1 MELNSK
7 EEKYYYELLID
18 LLEDGVIDDSER
30 NILNKRKEKYSI
42 SDTRAKELEDNAK
55 KEHLESKMPKFES
68 DEEKEYYDLLLDTMA
83 DGMIDNSE
91 RNLLNKKKDKL
102 GLSDSK
108 ALELERFAKNE
119 YLDNKIPSLKT
130 KEEKDYYEL
139 LIDMIEDGVIDESER
154 NVLNKRREK
163 YGISVSRAS
172 EIESLII
179 PSSKEL
185 QPVEVKEVEIVE
197 KDKPTNAL
205 GRWNHL
211 NKSKFLYFHIFTI
224 AITLIFEIYFFI
236 RLRGVLNNPKPM
248 PQTAF
253 EKFADMIK
261 SAVSNFLPEAMKT
274 GMEIAN
280 SVLFNV
286 IIVALLVILLIAL
299 FFLYTFSARVLS
311 IMASKTK
318 KQVDVLYRI
327 MAVLIPVSV
336 SFIMVLFTE
345 WDHMADRRAISK
357 FKKEN
362 TDLIE
367 NEEYLKVFERTKNIR
382 NNLALNYNVRFQKTE
397 TAEFDRLINNMIN
410 SFEKRNN
417 LEMND
422 TNFAYIIGNL
432 VPVYNNSIRNIPQ
445 YAETYNKVIGN
456 SVSNAFNNRIDYL
469 TSNTNYIGAYITI
482 SSIPNINII
491 SEKEYLNNF
500 RQAEYQT
507 LLEKITNNFEIMI
520 NNEEM
525 NIDNYNLIYKEFVF
539 VFDKTLGI
547 NQSFWDKLKN
557 TDVNESI
564 ENFGTKAGELVNSI
578 AQGVKNFI
586 GAAKGEER
594 NLYEDKDI
602 FVFDTKDIYF
612 DEVGKNFMIQRM
624 DELRRRLDKMR
635 DKYLLDL
642 DHRMEYTMKT
652 LVNNETTLVEE
663 IEKAIP
669 TIVNYSEAKKDDVKT
684 YYEYWN
690 NMRHRRELE
699 LDQLKFELHYREK
712 LNVLKSEFDD
722 LLKKNMDYSNY
733 MYIFNDLI
741 DEILYYYTNLSS
753 TQYRTDLWNSIKVN
767 YNVLT
772 KERHNF
778 LKTFSKQLEEDI
790 KNNNIERKEALEKA
804 FQIVH
809 YSNDKI
815 DKDGLMG
822 LLPSFLG
829 GDTTY
834 YKYWNN
840 IRENLIKKIE
850 KKFN

>member
-68 DEEKEYYDLLLDTMA
+68 DEEKEYYDLLLDIMA

-139 LIDMIEDGVIDESER
+139 LIDMMEDGVIDESER

-261 SAVSNFLPEAMKT
+261 SGVSNFLPEAMKT

-362 TDLIE
+362 TKLIK
-367 NEEYLKVFERTKNIR
+367 NEEYLKVFDRNSHIE
-382 NNLALNYNVRFQKTE
+382 NNLALIYESRYQTTKTL
-397 TAEFDRLINNMIN
+397 EFDRLINSMTN
-410 SFEKRNN
+410 SFEKRNK
-417 LEMND
+417 LEMNN
-422 TNFAYIIGNL
+422 TNFSYIIGNL
-432 VPVYNNSIRNIPQ
+432 VPVYNQSIRNLPQ
-445 YAETYNKVIGN
+445 YAQTYNKIIGN
-456 SVSNAFNNRIDYL
+456 AVSNSFKNRINYL
-469 TSNTNYIGAYITI
+469 IDKTNYIGAYITI

-520 NNEEM
+520 NEEM

-564 ENFGTKAGELVNSI
+564 ENFGTKAGELVHSI
-578 AQGVKNFI
+578 IQGVKNFV

-624 DELRRRLDKMR
+624 DELRRRLDIKR

-642 DHRMEYTMKT
+642 DHS
-652 LVNNETTLVEE
+652 LVNSSMTIEE

-669 TIVNYSEAKKDDVKT
+669 TIVHYSEEKKDDVKT

-699 LDQLKFELHYREK
+699 LDQLKFELPYREK
-712 LNVLKSEFDD
+712 LNALKLEYDN
-722 LLKKNMDYSNY
+722 LLKKDADYDTYKYGLKLESE
-733 MYIFNDLI
+733 IF
-741 DEILYYYTNLSS
+741 YYYTNLSD
-753 TQYRTDLWNSIKVN
+753 TQYKIELSKSLIISSDE
-767 YNVLT
+767 LT

-790 KNNNIERKEALEKA
+790 KNNNIERKEALKKA
-804 FQIVH
+804 SQIVH